1 MKLVVYLKFIQ
12 HLNYSFFQLRG
23 ETIVSASCNYGTS
36 ALVTG
41 KGHLYMF
48 GKDAC
53 YCDSNGRLNLP
64 NEHVTQVRDV
74 LFIIQRHI
82 NIFHF
87 HLKFHSFPGCFG

>member
-1 MKLVVYLKFIQ
+1 MF
-12 HLNYSFFQLRG
+12 NYFQLRG

-64 NEHVTQVRDV
+64 NEHVTQVSIKF
-74 LFIIQRHI
+74 LQEISNSNFFI
-82 NIFHF
+82 N
-87 HLKFHSFPGCFG
+87 